1 MAKLYFRYGAMSSGK
16 TLDLLKVYYNYKEK
30 GMSTLVL
37 KPLVDTKGDSDVI
50 SRVGSR
56 LRVNYLV
63 DDDDNIYDIVNNEIL
78 KKKISCILV
87 DEAQF
92 LVKKHVDQLSDVVDL
107 LDIPVICYGLRA
119 DFRGNLFEGSKRLFE
134 VADSI
139 EELKTVCDCGKKA
152 IWNVR
157 YVNDV
162 ITFKG
167 SQIAIDNT
175 DNVTYKS
182 MCRKCMK
189 KLRERK

>member
-63 DDDDNIYDIVNNEIL
+63 DDDDNIYDIVQNEIL

-92 LVKKHVDQLSDVVDL
+92 LIKQHVDQLSDVVDL

>member
-56 LRVNYLV
+56 LRVNFLV
-63 DDDDNIYDIVNNEIL
+63 DDDDNIYDIVQNEIL

-87 DEAQF
+87 DEVQF
-92 LVKKHVDQLSDVVDL
+92 LLKKHVDQLSDVVDL

-119 DFRGNLFEGSKRLFE
+119 DFRGDLFEGSKRLFE
-134 VADSI
+134 ISDSI

-157 YVNDV
+157 YVNNA

>member
-56 LRVNYLV
+56 LRVNFLV
-63 DDDDNIYDIVNNEIL
+63 DDDDNIYDIVQNEIL

-92 LVKKHVDQLSDVVDL
+92 LLKKHVDQLSDVVDL

-119 DFRGNLFEGSKRLFE
+119 DFRGDLFEGSKRLFE
-134 VADSI
+134 ISDSI

-157 YVNDV
+157 YVNNA

>member
-37 KPLVDTKGDSDVI
+37 KPLIDTKGDSDVI

-63 DDDDNIYDIVNNEIL
+63 DDDDNIYDIVQNEIL

>member
-56 LRVNYLV
+56 LRVNFLV
-63 DDDDNIYDIVNNEIL
+63 GDNDNIYDIVQSEIL

-92 LVKKHVDQLSDVVDL
+92 FVKKHVDQLSDVVDL

-189 KLRERK
+189 KLR

>member
-56 LRVNYLV
+56 LRVNFLV
-63 DDDDNIYDIVNNEIL
+63 GDNDNIYDIVQSEIL

-162 ITFKG
+162 ITFEG

-189 KLRERK
+189 KLR

>member
-63 DDDDNIYDIVNNEIL
+63 DDDDNIYDIVQNEIL

>member
-56 LRVNYLV
+56 LRVNFLV
-63 DDDDNIYDIVNNEIL
+63 GDNDNIYDIVQSEIL

-92 LVKKHVDQLSDVVDL
+92 LIKQHVDQLSDVVDL

-134 VADSI
+134 VSDSI

>member
-56 LRVNYLV
+56 LRVNFLV
-63 DDDDNIYDIVNNEIL
+63 GDNDNIYDIVQSEIL

-189 KLRERK
+189 KLR

>member
-30 GMSTLVL
+30 GMSTLVI

-56 LRVNYLV
+56 LRVNFLV
-63 DDDDNIYDIVNNEIL
+63 DDDDNIYDIVQNEIL
-78 KKKISCILV
+78 KKRISCILV

-92 LVKKHVDQLSDVVDL
+92 LLKKHVDQLSDVVDL

-119 DFRGNLFEGSKRLFE
+119 DFRGDLFEGSKRLFE
-134 VADSI
+134 ISDSI

-157 YVNDV
+157 YVNNA